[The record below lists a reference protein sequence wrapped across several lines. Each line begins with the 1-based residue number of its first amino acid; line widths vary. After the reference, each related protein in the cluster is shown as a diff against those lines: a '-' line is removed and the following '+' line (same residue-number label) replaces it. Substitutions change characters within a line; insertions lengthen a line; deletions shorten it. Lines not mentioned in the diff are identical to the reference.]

1 MSLITVSHRLGS
13 KGHEVS
19 RLVAERLAV
28 ALFDDRRLKEK
39 ALELGLA
46 GEDLSGLSEKAPGFW
61 DQAFSTK
68 PERYRDL
75 LEQVVYE
82 VASDGEG
89 VIVGHGS
96 QVLLREFSCA
106 FHVRIHADASL
117 RVREL
122 MQREGLTEEAALRLV
137 AKVDDRQE
145 GFFRYAFQLDT
156 ESADLYDL
164 VINMEKMLPA
174 TAAEVIALA
183 ARSEDI
189 SACSIHA
196 LDAMQRFSLERQV
209 HATLLEQAIDV
220 STLSVEVPE
229 TGSVHI
235 FGMTAT
241 QEDADRL
248 PGVVRAVPGVSE
260 LVSELSVWTYA
271 L

>member
-1 MSLITVSHRLGS
+1 MGS
-13 KGHEVS
+13 KGQEVS
-19 RLVAERLAV
+19 RLVADRLGV

-39 ALELGLA
+39 ALALGLA

-61 DQAFSTK
+61 DQAFSSK

-75 LEQVVYE
+75 LERVVYE
-82 VASDGEG
+82 VASEGEG

-96 QVLLREFSCA
+96 QVLLREFGCA
-106 FHVRIHADASL
+106 FHVRIHADGTL
-117 RVREL
+117 RVQEL

-137 AKVDDRQE
+137 AKMDDRQE

-156 ESADLYDL
+156 QSADLYDL
-164 VINMEKMLPA
+164 VINMEKMQPA
-174 TAAEVIALA
+174 TAAEVIVQA

-189 SACSIHA
+189 SARSIYA

-209 HATLLEQAIDV
+209 HAELLENAVDV
-220 STLSVEVPE
+220 TTLSVEVPE
-229 TGSVHI
+229 SGSVHI
-235 FGMTAT
+235 FGMAAT

-248 PGVVRAVPGVSE
+248 PHIVRAVPGVSE
-260 LVSELSVWTYA
+260 LVCELSVWTYA